1 MKLHISFL
9 RQAVLFGAALLAISC
24 SLEFEPQPHSFAENA
39 PIASRTIHFQA
50 NLRQTKAQFGE
61 RDNDSY
67 PTLWTDNDQAVKL
80 SLNYGG
86 AQEAEVNP
94 TWDYRSATFD
104 AQISFAGVSGPYT
117 FYSVSPASA
126 AQSLSPS
133 REAWKVTI
141 PCVQTPTDGSVD
153 EAGIILAATSA
164 SYQTVQ
170 QAEDVDLFF
179 NHLTA
184 YGRMTL
190 ANLTLADGE
199 SVQSVELTI
208 TTPFVGDWFWKT
220 DGTNLIDYGASSTLT
235 INTSRT
241 SDIWFACA
249 PVDVSGELLKIT
261 VYTTAGYYERYLEFP
276 ASSVFEAGHSAVFSV
291 DMDQSRDDVD
301 YVEYAGGSTPSGDFT
316 LVTDAATLAAGDE
329 IIIANIDAT
338 YGLGPANSSGSTPY
352 RQAVAITAVN
362 EVLSSIGTATVL
374 TLREGS
380 ESGCWAL
387 DTGDGYLATTS
398 TKNSLSTSSGI
409 TGASSWTISII
420 GGEAAIVAKSG
431 SYNSIRYNYN
441 QGNPRFSGYGSSSSV
456 AKPAIYRRGIGSGG
470 SSSNDPMLSET
481 EFGCYLGTG
490 YERTLAAGTDQVTR
504 AYSSSGVL
512 TYTIIDASTVE
523 ELEISGYSRGLVK
536 GDNVSL
542 TVNWRR
548 GNTTVLS
555 QSYTMKVVREEG
567 PKVWIS
573 NGNGKGVIIKK

>member
-170 QAEDVDLFF
+170 HAEDVDLFF

-276 ASSVFEAGHSAVFSV
+276 ANSVFEAGHSAVFSV

-431 SYNSIRYNYN
+431 SYNNIRYNYN

-456 AKPAIYRRGIGSGG
+456 AKPAIYRRGIGSGR

-481 EFGCYLGTG
+481 EFGCYLGTE